1 MQPEWKIGPEQHCLW
16 LAIHSRWTHT
26 DRSGYLFWNTSAE
39 MGGKNTREAAGRRKI
54 AQSIIVAVECGGSV
68 VIGVGLLGQ
77 IGLSTFAAT
86 SLFFATSARSL
97 IEASPL
103 ISFLSIL

>member
-1 MQPEWKIGPEQHCLW
+1 MQAEWKIGPEQHCLW

-39 MGGKNTREAAGRRKI
+39 MREKKNKRGWNK
-54 AQSIIVAVECGGSV
+54 AQNCPVNNRGCGGSV

-86 SLFFATSARSL
+86 SLCFATSARSL

-103 ISFLSIL
+103 ISLLFIL

>member
-39 MGGKNTREAAGRRKI
+39 MRGKKHKKEEGARCPVNNSG
-54 AQSIIVAVECGGSV
+54 CGGSV

-86 SLFFATSARSL
+86 SLCLATSARSL

-103 ISFLSIL
+103 ISLPFIL

>member
-39 MGGKNTREAAGRRKI
+39 MVEKKHKRCWKK
-54 AQSIIVAVECGGSV
+54 AQDCPVNNSGCGGSV

-86 SLFFATSARSL
+86 SLCLATSARSL

-103 ISFLSIL
+103 ISLPFIP

>member
-39 MGGKNTREAAGRRKI
+39 MGGKNTREAAGRRRKI
-54 AQSIIVAVECGGSV
+54 AQSIIVAVGALLLLVLGSSAKLDC
-68 VIGVGLLGQ
+68 LL
-77 IGLSTFAAT
+77 LPP
-86 SLFFATSARSL
+86 
-97 IEASPL
+97 PL
-103 ISFLSIL
+103 CTLHPVPDL

>member
-39 MGGKNTREAAGRRKI
+39 MGGKNTREAAGRRRKI
-54 AQSIIVAVECGGSV
+54 AQSIIVAVGALLLLVLGSSAKLDC
-68 VIGVGLLGQ
+68 LL
-77 IGLSTFAAT
+77 LPP
-86 SLFFATSARSL
+86 
-97 IEASPL
+97 PL
-103 ISFLSIL
+103 CALQPVPDL